1 MIVGISLL
9 ALTTSSSAA
18 VLRSPLLSHQLASRG
33 LAGPR
38 MAVQGGAYS
47 FSANDLDTNKAVDLS
62 KYKGSVS
69 LVVNV
74 ASK

>member
-18 VLRSPLLSHQLASRG
+18 VLRPHLSHQLASRG